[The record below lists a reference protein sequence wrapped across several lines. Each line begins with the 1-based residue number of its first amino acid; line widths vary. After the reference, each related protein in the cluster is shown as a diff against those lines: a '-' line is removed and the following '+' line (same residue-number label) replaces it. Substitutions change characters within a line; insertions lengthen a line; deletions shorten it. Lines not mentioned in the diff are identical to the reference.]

1 MGYSAD
7 SRSALYSAILLL
19 ERPSGRTP
27 RPAPRLAGLFLY
39 VQPHS
44 DSFQPPFLDQNISM
58 NQRAKIPTDQDLAV
72 LPPQDELSVS
82 AEITREMDALVEEWI
97 SQQPDPK
104 PTRAEVV
111 RMALQL
117 FLNLDALDET

>member
-1 MGYSAD
+1 
-7 SRSALYSAILLL
+7 
-19 ERPSGRTP
+19 
-27 RPAPRLAGLFLY
+27 
-39 VQPHS
+39 
-44 DSFQPPFLDQNISM
+44 
-58 NQRAKIPTDQDLAV
+58 